1 MYFEIKQSNNI
12 SMKKYIIIAIMA
24 LVTFKSNAQMD
35 SVRYGIL
42 NISPEVGMFF
52 PRNEN
57 FQNLYNAKSYFIYSV
72 GVDFGTSKWTYR
84 PWFRF
89 TGMTVENNLR
99 GVASDSI
106 QISAIKK
113 EYTFGIIRPYRIRSN
128 DYIELKLGLT
138 YNVITEST
146 ANIDAGVFGYVFS
159 VGYLHRIDKYV
170 SYYVDLSNDYARVNS
185 SSNLREWSGFR
196 MDIGI
201 SVNLG
206 VSAKQQHPVYYIQ

>member
-1 MYFEIKQSNNI
+1 
-12 SMKKYIIIAIMA
+12 MKKYIIIAFIA
-24 LVTFKSNAQMD
+24 LVAFKSNAQTD
-35 SVRYGIL
+35 SIRYGII
-42 NISPEVGMFF
+42 NVSPEVGVFF

-57 FQNLYNAKSYFIYSV
+57 FQNLYNAKSYFTYSV
-72 GVDFGTSKWTYR
+72 GLDFGTSRWTYR

-99 GVASDSI
+99 GTTTDST

-113 EYTFGIIRPYRIRSN
+113 EYSFGIMRPYRIRSN
-128 DYIELKLGLT
+128 DYIQLKLGFT

-146 ANIDAGVFGYVFS
+146 SKIDANVFGYVFS
-159 VGYLHRIDKYV
+159 VGYLHRIDKFI
-170 SYYVDLSNDYARVNS
+170 SYYIDLGNDYARVNS

-201 SVNLG
+201 SVNIG
-206 VSAKQQHPVYYIQ
+206 VSSKQQHPVYSF